1 MALTNTEK
9 QRRWRERRKAYIREL
24 ERRVAQLER
33 EQAKGKRPRRRD
45 TDKARTRRQ
54 HCGQAGQPRTG

>member
-24 ERRVAQLER
+24 EARVAQLER
-33 EQAKGKRPRRRD
+33 EQAKKRPRRRGVD
-45 TDKARTRRQ
+45 KRDKAET
-54 HCGQAGQPRTG
+54 H